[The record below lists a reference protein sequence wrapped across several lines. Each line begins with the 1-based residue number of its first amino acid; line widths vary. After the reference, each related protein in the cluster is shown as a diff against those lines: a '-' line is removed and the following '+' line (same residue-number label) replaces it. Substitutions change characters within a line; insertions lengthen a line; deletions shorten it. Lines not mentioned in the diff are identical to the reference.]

1 MNKLCAE
8 VRHGGL
14 NTIPHR
20 AWGQGRGAGEGGRG
34 DRYRNR
40 FGLVE
45 KKKSGLRKPKEKRSG
60 QNGTDE
66 EQKKRSQT
74 ATNHRSRGLMRN
86 GVRGA
91 AEAHCDRWETLLLG
105 DHIHAAELG
114 VVGGKQEMKKES
126 REGEVGRER
135 EIEGKKAPY
144 PCGKRAKR
152 REGGVTG
159 ELTDSTWKSAYGEE
173 AGS

>member
-1 MNKLCAE
+1 M
-8 VRHGGL
+8 
-14 NTIPHR
+14 
-20 AWGQGRGAGEGGRG
+20 GQT
-34 DRYRNR
+34 
-40 FGLVE
+40 
-45 KKKSGLRKPKEKRSG
+45 RSK
-60 QNGTDE
+60 
-66 EQKKRSQT
+66 KKRSQT

>member
-1 MNKLCAE
+1 MSGLGVLLPSLTE
-8 VRHGGL
+8 HGG
-14 NTIPHR
+14 
-20 AWGQGRGAGEGGRG
+20 WGGERERG
-34 DRYRNR
+34 DEGIDIETGSVWSR
-40 FGLVE
+40 